1 MRGVTNQSALSIALA
16 YHAAWNRRD
25 YEAAWQ
31 LLDDDLSVDVPIN
44 SYPTKAAF
52 VEAARYT
59 REMAT
64 SVKAFAEFGA
74 DGEAL
79 LIYDMQLPVGGL
91 RIAEYFAVADGR
103 INRII
108 HVHDTA
114 ILRGASDYPAA
125 ASVAFPVNA
134 GNLRDERNR

>member
-1 MRGVTNQSALSIALA
+1 MLGVTNQSALRIALA

-25 YEAAWQ
+25 YQAAWQ
-31 LLDDDLSVDVPIN
+31 LLDEDLIVDVPIN

-64 SVKAFAEFGA
+64 SVRPFAEFGA
-74 DGEAL
+74 DGAAL

-91 RIAEYFAVADGR
+91 RIAEYFAVAEGR
-103 INRII
+103 INRIV

-114 ILRGASDYPAA
+114 LLRGASDYPAGA
-125 ASVAFPVNA
+125 AVALPAKA
-134 GNLRDERNR
+134 GNLVDEENR